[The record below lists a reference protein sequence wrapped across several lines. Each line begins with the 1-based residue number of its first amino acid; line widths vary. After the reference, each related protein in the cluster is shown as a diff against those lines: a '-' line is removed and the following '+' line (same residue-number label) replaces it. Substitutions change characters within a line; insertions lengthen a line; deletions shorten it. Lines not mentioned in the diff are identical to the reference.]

1 MNFDFSEDQKFLGDQ
16 ARKYLSEQCTT
27 AEVRKVLNDDGMA
40 CHESLW
46 SGIAEMGWLG
56 TAIPEEYGGLG
67 LGMLE
72 LCVLAEE
79 IGPTPSPGEAENL
92 CKGVLRGY
100 LVQGSSR
107 NPNARQGASTS
118 GCSPCARRFAGQK

>member
-46 SGIAEMGWLG
+46 NGIAEMGWLG
-56 TAIPEEYGGLG
+56 TA
-67 LGMLE
+67 
-72 LCVLAEE
+72 AH
-79 IGPTPSPGEAENL
+79 SPFHIFQAH
-92 CKGVLRGY
+92 
-100 LVQGSSR
+100 SS
-107 NPNARQGASTS
+107 AM
-118 GCSPCARRFAGQK
+118 